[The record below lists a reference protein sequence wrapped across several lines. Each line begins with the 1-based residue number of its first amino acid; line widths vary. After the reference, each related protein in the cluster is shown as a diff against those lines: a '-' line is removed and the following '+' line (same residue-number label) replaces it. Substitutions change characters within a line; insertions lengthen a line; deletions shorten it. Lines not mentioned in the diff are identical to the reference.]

1 MALIILNHIYQKIYS
16 KIFNIYVFLFKI
28 VFSSQP
34 SDDESSSDET
44 SHQPS
49 PAFRRRRVRKKT
61 VSSSDSEERLLPEQ
75 ETEPSKELHKRQFS
89 SGLNK
94 CVILALVIAISMGF
108 GHFYG
113 KYLKIGYIKIDGLV
127 YGPLL
132 RVRNSGICFQCP
144 H

>member
-1 MALIILNHIYQKIYS
+1 MLFLFLAALCKKACRDGILNHIYQESFLKYL
-16 KIFNIYVFLFKI
+16 IFISIFLFKI

-49 PAFRRRRVRKKT
+49 PTFRRRRARKKT
-61 VSSSDSEERLLPEQ
+61 MSSSESEERLLAEQ
-75 ETEPSKELHKRQFS
+75 EPEPSQELCKRQFS

-113 KYLKIGYIKIDGLV
+113 RYLQICYI
-127 YGPLL
+127 
-132 RVRNSGICFQCP
+132 
-144 H
+144 

>member
-1 MALIILNHIYQKIYS
+1 MS
-16 KIFNIYVFLFKI
+16 TFFLI

-44 SHQPS
+44 SNQPS
-49 PAFRRRRVRKKT
+49 PAFRRRRARKKT
-61 VSSSDSEERLLPEQ
+61 VSTSESEDRLVAEQ
-75 ETEPSKELHKRQFS
+75 ETEPSKELSKRQFS

-113 KYLKIGYIKIDGLV
+113 KYSKMCNLMG
-127 YGPLL
+127 
-132 RVRNSGICFQCP
+132 
-144 H
+144 